1 MSGSEPCHHA
11 SNLQPQPNPN
21 ASPSRDSGQVQQP
34 GDSEAEGFAGFP
46 GSLPSPWERQRLCKM
61 VEGSQR
67 RAGPLLIFRK
77 DLCQQTH
84 CSLSSDL
91 PGLLRESTVFSLPSA
106 PSPARSS
113 PLQAGWP
120 STGTPPPPAP
130 PAALCP
136 SLCLWPSLSTELF
149 VFLHG
154 LERPRAQFQRHLL
167 CKASSRRSSA
177 PPGALRVPP
186 RGCGSPGRSPLG

>member
-84 CSLSSDL
+84 CSLSSEL

-106 PSPARSS
+106 HSPSRSS
-113 PLQAGWP
+113 PLPG
-120 STGTPPPPAP
+120 SHGPPPGPR
-130 PAALCP
+130 
-136 SLCLWPSLSTELF
+136 
-149 VFLHG
+149 LHP
-154 LERPRAQFQRHLL
+154 LHQLL
-167 CKASSRRSSA
+167 CARASACGLHSAQNSSFFFMA
-177 PPGALRVPP
+177 
-186 RGCGSPGRSPLG
+186 